1 MDKRKLTFSEM
12 CKRFAYY
19 DFFNYQFTKTDGTV
33 VRGILYKLDRM
44 LTDTEKKELEKFG
57 NVRLFVSQCQ
67 YAPEIKTSCIFLAN
81 KVI

>member
-12 CKRFAYY
+12 CKSIAYY
-19 DFFNYQFTKTDGTV
+19 DFFNYSITKTDGTV
-33 VRGILYKLDRM
+33 VRGTMYKLDRM
-44 LTDTEKKELEKFG
+44 LTDTEKKELKKFG

-67 YAPEIKTSCIFLAN
+67 YAPEIKTSCIFLAH